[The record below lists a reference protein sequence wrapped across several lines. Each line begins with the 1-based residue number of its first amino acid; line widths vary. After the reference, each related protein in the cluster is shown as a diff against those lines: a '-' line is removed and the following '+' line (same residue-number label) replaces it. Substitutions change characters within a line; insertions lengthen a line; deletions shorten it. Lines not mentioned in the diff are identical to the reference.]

1 MAAEAPPAAAS
12 AAVQAQPVALPAGA
26 VEVGLTGTLKVT
38 PPGVT
43 FLRDVATVRAA
54 GPDAG
59 ATTTAATFVVDF
71 GVPLTVS
78 AIWFPPSSST
88 SGPNTVTAASLW
100 LGTQF
105 VPISPGGPDGGFPV
119 DQNSMASLGELQT
132 QKLQVSL
139 AQELDPADAQSQG
152 LVNLPAAPASVQI
165 SLNGVPAWRSPP
177 GAPPLPGAPAEVDLS
192 AALAAVAAAA
202 AGPVS
207 VTVTVSAP
215 SPLQEPALSLNAPTY
230 LLEFAALPS
239 PQVPALELDA
249 PQEGAYQL
257 TLPLPGAAATW
268 PVREVLLTLAGR
280 PPATRVLEPTLPVL
294 AQTAFLGLQP
304 GTTLAAAL
312 PAAWLAKLQTLTALR
327 IPLSVTAS
335 GDPAGIE
342 LAPVLYSR
350 DGPAGPLSP
359 LPGANLAAVTVPA
372 ADGGDAPQWVA
383 LQLAEPL
390 PVVPGQQLW
399 LALGVVRGSATWL
412 TAAPGPA
419 AGPDAPLGRAH
430 LLRRLPRAL
439 ARRQPGR
446 AVRRD
451 PAGRRA
457 AGRSR
462 LSRPGRR
469 RAPGGGHRAGRRH
482 PHQHRHHG
490 ADAAGRPGDPE
501 RGGGRVGCAAPRRG
515 RRRARPVHA
524 AGGRRALPASW
535 RRAVRR
541 RRAPG
546 GADTSGGSR

>member
-1 MAAEAPPAAAS
+1 VAAEAPPAAAS

-419 AGPDAPLGRAH
+419 AGPDAPLGRLTSSGAF
-430 LLRRLPRAL
+430 LGLSRVANLAGPFAAIRLVGVPLDAAACPAL
-439 ARRQPGR
+439 AVGVHPAAATGLADVTPTSTGTTVRTRLAAPATPSAAAGGSAALPLDVVVAAPGR
-446 AVRRD
+446 YTLQAAAVRY
-451 PAGRRA
+451 P
-457 AGRSR
+457 
-462 LSRPGRR
+462 P
-469 RAPGGGHRAGRRH
+469 PGGG
-482 PHQHRHHG
+482 P
-490 ADAAGRPGDPE
+490 
-501 RGGGRVGCAAPRRG
+501 
-515 RRRARPVHA
+515 
-524 AGGRRALPASW
+524 
-535 RRAVRR
+535 
-541 RRAPG
+541 
-546 GADTSGGSR
+546 